1 SLARAY
7 DMRVGLTDESA
18 QPLMRTMAGIVSYGS
33 YIPYRRLKRAAI
45 AQMLGVAASK
55 GERSVASFDEDSA
68 SMAVEA
74 VRDALKAA
82 PAASA
87 QIGALIFATTTPPY
101 GEKLNAA
108 IVAAA
113 TRMPPN
119 IRAVDLTGSVRAGIS
134 AILQGA
140 DAASGL
146 KTNAIVAIGDAR
158 LGAPEGKAEQQNG
171 DGAVAFVLGTENV
184 IAEIEATASLTRE
197 FMDTWRAPGERFG
210 HSWEERFTL
219 TQAYSPL
226 LGKAIA
232 DVLAKAKVAPGDLTK
247 VILDAPNP
255 RAADEIIRGMK
266 LDPAKLGDNFALTV
280 GQTGAAHP
288 GLMLAGVLPSLK
300 PGERV
305 LVASV
310 ADGADAIVLRAT
322 PAIASFRPVRSV
334 GMQIESK
341 GDVTYGSYLKWR
353 EILPTEPPRRPDPDR
368 PAGPPMLRSQQGK
381 FGFIGSK
388 CTACGTP
395 QLPPQRVCVK
405 CRAFDKM
412 EPYAFADRTAKI
424 ATYAIDRLAFSLNPP
439 TVNVVIDFEGGG
451 RFLCEM
457 TDCEP
462 DQVAIGDEVEMTFRR
477 LFTADGVHNYF
488 WKARP
493 KR

>member
-1 SLARAY
+1 
-7 DMRVGLTDESA
+7 
-18 QPLMRTMAGIVSYGS
+18 MAGIVSYGS

-45 AQMLGVAASK
+45 SQVLPGAAHGK
-55 GERSVASFDEDSA
+55 GERAVASFDEDA
-68 SMAVEA
+68 VSMAVEA

-82 PAASA
+82 PKGN
-87 QIGALIFATTTPPY
+87 IGTLIFATTTPPY
-101 GEKLNAA
+101 AEKLNAA
-108 IVAAA
+108 IVGAA
-113 TRMPPN
+113 TRLPAEM
-119 IRAVDLTGSVRAGIS
+119 RALDMAGSVRAGIS
-134 AILQGA
+134 ALLQGF
-140 DAASGL
+140 DAAAGS
-146 KTNAIVAIGDAR
+146 KSQAIVAMSDSR

-171 DGAVAFVLGTENV
+171 DGAAAFVLGTEGV
-184 IAEIEATASLTRE
+184 IAEIEATSSVTRE
-197 FMDTWRAPGERFG
+197 FLDTWRAPGERFA
-210 HSWEERFTL
+210 HTWEERFAL

-226 LGKAIA
+226 LSKVVQDVLGKA
-232 DVLAKAKVAPGDLTK
+232 KCAPGDLAK
-247 VILDAPNP
+247 VIIDAPNP
-255 RAADEIIRGMK
+255 RAADEFLRALK
-266 LDPAKLGDNFALTV
+266 LDPSKIGDSFALTV

-288 GLMLAGVLPSLK
+288 GLMLTGVLPQLK
-300 PGERV
+300 PGDRV

-322 PAIASFRPVRSV
+322 PAIASFKPVRSV
-334 GMQIESK
+334 GQQIESK
-341 GDVTYGSYLKWR
+341 GDVSYGSYLKWR

-368 PAGPPMLRSQQGK
+368 PAGPPMFRAEQWK
-381 FGFIGSK
+381 FGFVGTR

-405 CRAFDKM
+405 CRAYDKM
-412 EPYAFADRTAKI
+412 EPYPFADRTARI

-462 DQVAIGDEVEMTFRR
+462 EKVAIGQEVEMTFRR

-493 KR
+493 RR